1 MHCSKDREKALT
13 QKLESKE
20 FLCPRAVTD
29 TCMQCSGNRV
39 NQTKLGITFEKSAF
53 QNFCYTFQPNNKT
66 LFEFKHDNSPTS
78 SFRNNQNKIDLTIEH
93 KL

>member
-1 MHCSKDREKALT
+1 MRSIRSEGCTTLLLEYFGACNPKMHCRDREKALT

-20 FLCPRAVTD
+20 FLCPRAVTTD

-53 QNFCYTFQPNNKT
+53 C
-66 LFEFKHDNSPTS
+66 
-78 SFRNNQNKIDLTIEH
+78 
-93 KL
+93 